1 MSTTITPTPDTM
13 HPPADPAAAM
23 LRDTLAAIQPRDID
37 DLLDL
42 AGLVGEVD
50 GGHIT
55 ASTIAG
61 GTR

>member
-1 MSTTITPTPDTM
+1 MTTTIDHTASGARAST
-13 HPPADPAAAM
+13 DPAVDM
-23 LRDTLAAIQPRDID
+23 LRDLLGNVQPKSMN

-55 ASTIAG
+55 AT
-61 GTR
+61 TVVTQ

>member
-1 MSTTITPTPDTM
+1 MPTIDHITDKS

-23 LRDTLAAIQPRDID
+23 LLDTLGAIQPRDVT

-55 ASTIAG
+55 VATVVI
-61 GTR
+61 R

>member
-1 MSTTITPTPDTM
+1 MSTTITPPDDTA

-23 LRDTLAAIQPRDID
+23 LLDTLAAIQPRDVD

-55 ASTIAG
+55 VATIAG
-61 GTR
+61 GVR